1 MTTTRMST
9 SFRCRTCRLLRQ
21 VSYLFLNIELN
32 PYIFSNFLNL
42 DQITDFYFSFKV
54 HPRTQSNEEQLER
67 VEKDI
72 KDAEKR
78 KRGRKK
84 GQMTRASLASQR
96 SLSQGQN
103 LHTYI
108 FRVLKEAAPEYSI
121 SKKAIG
127 MINEILIDKYD
138 EFLKESRDLMIF
150 SKKQTLG
157 SKECESAVKLLVP
170 GELGKQAVAEGRKA
184 LKNYSGLE

>member
-1 MTTTRMST
+1 MNQKPQST
-9 SFRCRTCRLLRQ
+9 
-21 VSYLFLNIELN
+21 
-32 PYIFSNFLNL
+32 
-42 DQITDFYFSFKV
+42 
-54 HPRTQSNEEQLER
+54 EEQLEK

-72 KDAEKR
+72 DETEKK

-84 GQMTRASLASQR
+84 GQVAKSKSNLQGQNC
-96 SLSQGQN
+96 LSQGQT

-108 FRVLKEAAPEYSI
+108 FRVLKEAAPEYAI

-127 MINEILIDKYD
+127 MVNEILIDKYD
-138 EFLKESRDLMIF
+138 EILKESRDLMIF

-157 SKECESAVKLLVP
+157 SKECESSVKLIVP
-170 GELGKQAVAEGRKA
+170 GELGKQAVLEGRKA